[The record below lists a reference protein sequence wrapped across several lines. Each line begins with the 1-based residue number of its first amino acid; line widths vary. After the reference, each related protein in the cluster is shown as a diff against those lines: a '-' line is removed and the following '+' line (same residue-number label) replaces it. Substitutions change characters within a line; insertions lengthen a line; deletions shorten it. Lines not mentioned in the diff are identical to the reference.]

1 MTKPKDLEQL
11 AHAIEKELKEFK
23 DNKYWQALDGC
34 LDSFCPELD
43 NSTLKH
49 VIMKVELVDRLYR
62 ANLIQFI
69 KRDPEITD
77 DKRLHYATEI
87 ASQIMALD
95 LDDRFDALEK
105 KAECLTPG
113 CLDDVVRIHHD
124 MVTAIKN
131 VTNRTAYVF
140 ASKYLHFCGPK
151 HFPILDRFSDIAV
164 EDLMKQDGKKLIQ
177 ERFGYDEAK
186 EWYNW
191 HCRGVLAIQTA
202 LVNAGH
208 QRFSLRNLDK
218 YFFEAGQSENTT

>member
-1 MTKPKDLEQL
+1 MPIPNNLAKL
-11 AHAIEKELKEFK
+11 AHAIQKELTDFD
-23 DNKYWQALDGC
+23 DNHYWQALDEY
-34 LDSFCPELD
+34 LDVICPKLD
-43 NSTLKH
+43 NSTLKY
-49 VIMKVELVDRLYR
+49 VIMKIEAVDRLYR
-62 ANLIQFI
+62 ANLIQFL
-69 KRDPEITD
+69 KRTPEITG

-87 ASQIMALD
+87 ASQIVALD
-95 LDDRFDALEK
+95 LDVRFNALEK